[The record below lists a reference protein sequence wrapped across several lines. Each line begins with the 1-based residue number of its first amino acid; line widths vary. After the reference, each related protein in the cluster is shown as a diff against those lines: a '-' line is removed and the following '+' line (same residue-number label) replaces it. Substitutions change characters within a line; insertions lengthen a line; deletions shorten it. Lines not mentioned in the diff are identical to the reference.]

1 MKKVLVGIQ
10 GYVMQI
16 EEPGDDFEIYNGPD
30 ATFQWVDA
38 PDGIT
43 LFWTL
48 EWSPAQGQMI
58 WVERDGPPEDR
69 EMQRKVAYGTV
80 EEQLDLLYHDIEDG
94 NLSNGAWINHIRSVK
109 TAIAA
114 PDPKPEELAPEEML
128 ALQAIREPSLEQ
140 EVKLSNEDMPAWRR
154 YPGWHGYTGGGE

>member
-1 MKKVLVGIQ
+1 MKKALVGIQ

-16 EEPGDDFEIYNGPD
+16 EEPGDDFEIYNGPG

-48 EWSPAQGQMI
+48 EYSPAQGQMI

-94 NLSNGAWINHIRSVK
+94 NLSNGAWINHIRAVK
-109 TAIAA
+109 EAIPA
-114 PDPKPEELAPEEML
+114 PDPKPEELTPEEEL
-128 ALQAIREPSLEQ
+128 ALNVIREPDVDSR
-140 EVKLSNEDMPAWRR
+140 VKLSAEDMPAWVR
-154 YPGWHGYTGGGE
+154 YPGWHGFEGGE